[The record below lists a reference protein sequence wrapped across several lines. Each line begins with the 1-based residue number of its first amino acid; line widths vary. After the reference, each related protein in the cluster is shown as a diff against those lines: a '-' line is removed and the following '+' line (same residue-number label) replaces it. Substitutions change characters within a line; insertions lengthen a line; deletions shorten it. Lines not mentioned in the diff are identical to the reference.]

1 MKRQR
6 GFSLVEIMV
15 AITLALVVTAGVV
28 SVFSGSRSAFQAT
41 SGVANL
47 SDSGRFALMF
57 IETAVRD
64 SGFMACGAATR
75 TISNLNPEATNLYYA
90 PGPNQPGL
98 PVPSGLFQPLGGYEA
113 VNTGPGNTYA
123 VSATPGAVGNW
134 NPILDAT
141 FATIPPTNTF
151 VANNDVLVVRSSA
164 TSGQPVY
171 VTNLTSSNFTVTAT
185 GALAVGQLA
194 VISDCTKSLLIQVSS
209 LSTGAPGE
217 IVGHATG
224 GVPGNISTAFPGWVS
239 FSAGAQVTPLQ
250 TMAYYIGV
258 GADGDGALYSATV
271 AADNSLTVTELAP
284 DIEAMQILYGVDT
297 TGTQTVSQYVTA
309 DQVADFTQV
318 MNVEVA
324 VLAAGPPG
332 SAVKP
337 TVANT
342 YNLFGTSVT
351 APLDTRVRQV
361 FEVTI
366 AARNALP

>member
-1 MKRQR
+1 MKRSR

-28 SVFSGSRSAFQAT
+28 SVFAGSRSAFQAT

-57 IETAVRD
+57 VETAVRD

-90 PGPNQPGL
+90 PGP
-98 PVPSGLFQPLGGYEA
+98 SGLFQPLGGYEA
-113 VNTGPGNTYA
+113 AATSPGNTYA
-123 VSATPGAVGNW
+123 VSATPGAIANW
-134 NPILDAT
+134 TPALDASFT
-141 FATIPPTNTF
+141 GIPAANTF

-164 TSGQPVY
+164 TTGQPVY
-171 VTNLTSSNFTVTAT
+171 VTNLTSSNFTVTGTGGLAT
-185 GALAVGQLA
+185 GQLA
-194 VISDCTKSLLIQVSS
+194 VISDCTKALLIQVSS
-209 LSTGAPGE
+209 LSGSAPA
-217 IVGHATG
+217 IVGHAIG
-224 GVPGNISTAFPGWVS
+224 GAPGNVSTAFPTWVN
-239 FSAGAQVTPLQ
+239 FSPGAQVTPLQ
-250 TMAYYIGV
+250 TTAYYIGV

-271 AADNSLTVTELAP
+271 AADNTLTATELAP

-324 VLAAGPPG
+324 LLAAGPLG
-332 SAVKP
+332 SAVVP
-337 TVANT
+337 AVANT
-342 YNLFGTSVT
+342 YNLFGTTVT